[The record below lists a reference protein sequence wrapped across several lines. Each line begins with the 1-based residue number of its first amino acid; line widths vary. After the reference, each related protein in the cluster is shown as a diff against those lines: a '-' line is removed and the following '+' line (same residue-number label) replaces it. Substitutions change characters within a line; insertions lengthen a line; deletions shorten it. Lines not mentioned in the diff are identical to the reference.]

1 MNKRLPLGL
10 LSILLIV
17 LLAGVGVA
25 YGLWSETLTIDG
37 TVNTGDVNVEFGKIT
52 KSEKVQ
58 INFAPP
64 VDEPKE
70 KADAANC
77 SYEVKGATTDSET
90 LVITTEGAYPS
101 WHCIVEF
108 DVVSTGSVPVH
119 VYTPQK
125 ISGPSWKDLKITDCR
140 KVKLTDM
147 AESFEGDYCAG
158 VECSPTLWWQL
169 HKGDALRCKLTI
181 HFTNDDKVNEKD
193 TYQFV
198 YKIEARQWNEPRP

>member
-10 LSILLIV
+10 LAILLIV

-37 TVNTGDVNVEFGKIT
+37 TVNTGEVNVKFGTIT

-70 KADAANC
+70 KAEAANC
-77 SYEVKGATTDSET
+77 EYTIKGAGTDGET
-90 LVITTEGAYPS
+90 LVITTTGAYPS

-125 ISGPSWKDLKITDCR
+125 ISGPTWKDLKITDCK
-140 KVKLTDM
+140 KVKL
-147 AESFEGDYCAG
+147 AQGVEAFEDNVCEG
-158 VECSPTLWWQL
+158 VECPPTQWWQL
-169 HKGDALRCKLTI
+169 HKDDALRCKLTI
-181 HFTNDDKVNEKD
+181 HFTNDDKVDENA
-193 TYQFV
+193 TYTFV
-198 YKIEARQWNEPRP
+198 YKIEARQWNEPR